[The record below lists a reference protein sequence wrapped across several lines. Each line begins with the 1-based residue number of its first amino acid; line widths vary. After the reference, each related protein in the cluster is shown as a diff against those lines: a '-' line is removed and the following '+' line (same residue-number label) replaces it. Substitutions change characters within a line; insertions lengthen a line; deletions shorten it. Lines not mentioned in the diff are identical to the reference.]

1 MLLESNFNSAVHVCA
16 QRVTYDCK
24 MLYGHLMASSKLSTS
39 APLPQPNPPSS
50 RGPLLVCLQ
59 AVDSLKRNVAR
70 SGEIRGRPYSL
81 VCLVDPTRTENLS
94 VRFARRPAR
103 LGSILHPMN

>member
-1 MLLESNFNSAVHVCA
+1 MLLESNFNSAVHACA
-16 QRVTYDCK
+16 HRVTYGCK
-24 MLYGHLMASSKLSTS
+24 MLYGHFMASSKLSSS
-39 APLPQPNPPSS
+39 APLPQPNLPSS
-50 RGPLLVCLQ
+50 CGPLLVCLQ